1 MHSFSIWD
9 SFSKVS
15 FPTSILTFLIATKS
29 FRLLSL
35 AKYTSPKPLGVIRYS
50 QRDPA
55 PSFPLNSK
63 TSSDIEFTICLER
76 EIE

>member
-35 AKYTSPKPLGVIRYS
+35 AKYTSPKPLGVIR
-50 QRDPA
+50 
-55 PSFPLNSK
+55 
-63 TSSDIEFTICLER
+63 
-76 EIE
+76 